1 LFICFVDFY
10 DNSTEKK
17 KQTSLP
23 PSKQH
28 IRDIPRRGSDSKLNA
43 LTNQNTRSKERFL
56 PTIRPKNRT
65 KRLKK
70 EPINEAKQRVLSAQ
84 HEKLNQ
90 LQSYFAQLRQQLE
103 DERVENK
110 TLRSIQRRE
119 EKAIRR
125 YEDQEYDIHKMARDY
140 SNEVA
145 DAKEKII
152 NERENQIKLEKEIYE
167 RDDQLRDQTK
177 RMKFYEKLVVQE
189 SDIDD
194 SDQLREKLQETD
206 KKLKKY
212 QDKIANKVID

>member
-1 LFICFVDFY
+1 
-10 DNSTEKK
+10 
-17 KQTSLP
+17 
-23 PSKQH
+23 
-28 IRDIPRRGSDSKLNA
+28 
-43 LTNQNTRSKERFL
+43 
-56 PTIRPKNRT
+56 
-65 KRLKK
+65 LKK

-103 DERVENK
+103 DERIENK